1 MIEYF
6 IECEARHRIAEAHA
20 RAARRAL
27 TRDPSRPGWSAILG
41 RMALGVVQRWLR
53 RGPEWAAG
61 HPERVSG
68 R

>member
-1 MIEYF
+1 MSEYS

-27 TRDPSRPGWSAILG
+27 IRDPSRPGRPAILG
-41 RMALGVVQRWLR
+41 RVALRVVQRWLR
-53 RGPEWAAG
+53 RGPEWAVG